1 MKIAVLLK
9 MIKYELI
16 LLVRSKW
23 LLSFTVL
30 FMLLASLLYFYGIQS
45 LSTNPSEVTYG
56 IDSVSNTIM
65 KPGLGLDPS
74 YFGLKPIEKDITTE
88 DIQVGYNRAIAM
100 LMNLALWILPIICLI
115 LGVTSIVSDKEN
127 GRLALYKTY
136 QIPYTYYLISKFVAL
151 TVSLTI
157 SLGLSYGIGGL
168 ILAIS
173 GHTFEANIYSLF
185 ILLHLLLILVF
196 TGASLVIGSLST
208 TRMQG
213 LSFSFFFWSFVLFI
227 YEFLIFSV
235 IDFIPYAYK
244 LKGLLAL
251 ILVNPIE
258 SIRIWAISRLQ
269 AGYIFGPEYL
279 ILQDSNT
286 ANLLTL
292 YLLLSILII
301 LGLNILFSNQIMK
314 RKG

>member
-1 MKIAVLLK
+1 MKITVLLR
-9 MIKYELI
+9 MIKYELL

-45 LSTNPSEVTYG
+45 LSTNPSEITYG
-56 IDSVSNTIM
+56 IDGVSNTIA
-65 KPGLGLDPS
+65 KPGRGMDPS
-74 YFGLKPIEKDITTE
+74 YFGLKPIEKEITNE
-88 DIQVGYNRAIAM
+88 DIQAGYNRAIAM

-127 GRLALYKTY
+127 SRLALYKTY
-136 QIPYTYYLISKFVAL
+136 QIPYTHYLISKFVAL
-151 TVSLTI
+151 AVSLTI

-168 ILAIS
+168 ILAIT
-173 GHTFEANIYSLF
+173 GHSFEANIYSLF
-185 ILLHLLLILVF
+185 IALHLLLILVF
-196 TGASLVIGSLST
+196 TGASLVIGSLSS

-235 IDFIPYAYK
+235 IDLIPYAYK

-279 ILQDSNT
+279 ILQDAST
-286 ANLLTL
+286 ANMLTL
-292 YLLLSILII
+292 YLLLSILVI
-301 LGLNILFSNQIMK
+301 LGLNIFFSNQIMK
-314 RKG
+314 RMG